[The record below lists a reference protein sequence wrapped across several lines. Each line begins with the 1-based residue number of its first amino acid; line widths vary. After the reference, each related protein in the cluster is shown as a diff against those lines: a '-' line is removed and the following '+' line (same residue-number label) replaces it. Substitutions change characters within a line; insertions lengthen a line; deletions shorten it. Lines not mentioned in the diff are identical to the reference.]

1 MGSRC
6 RKPGKT
12 PGRIS
17 GGCGPLREWDPSF
30 ASQSC
35 GILGKGVACNVL
47 LWPAMKLA
55 PLPQRHRRQHAS
67 NETLTVPVRVPREPR
82 NEWDRVGLALLGGA
96 LLCFFVGTLK
106 E

>member
-1 MGSRC
+1 
-6 RKPGKT
+6 
-12 PGRIS
+12 
-17 GGCGPLREWDPSF
+17 
-30 ASQSC
+30 
-35 GILGKGVACNVL
+35 
-47 LWPAMKLA
+47 MKLA